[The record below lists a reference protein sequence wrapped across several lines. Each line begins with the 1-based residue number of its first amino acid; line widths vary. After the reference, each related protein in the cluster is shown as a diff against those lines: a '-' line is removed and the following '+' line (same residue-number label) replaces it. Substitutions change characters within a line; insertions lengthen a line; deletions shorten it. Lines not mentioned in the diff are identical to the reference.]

1 MSAQRA
7 NIEIKSVMIKHSIT
21 GPSDGICFSSM
32 IGMVGI
38 FPMVPSE
45 DISRSIMSVTT
56 PTNGRP
62 GQTSNCA
69 IFNKKEKIAAII
81 GIVSPR
87 TVTARFATPISILEI
102 IAERMSTGFM
112 KIVVGKPKHI
122 VCKHV
127 MRNQMIEM
135 TMVKSN
141 IFILSLATAKPDGR
155 MIRNSVSGS
164 SGTKGNPRDSARLR
178 R

>member
-1 MSAQRA
+1 
-7 NIEIKSVMIKHSIT
+7 
-21 GPSDGICFSSM
+21 M

-45 DISRSIMSVTT
+45 DISRSIHSVTT

-69 IFNKKEKIAAII
+69 ILNKEEEIAAII

-87 TVTARFATPISILEI
+87 TVTARFVTPISIIEM
-102 IAERMSTGFM
+102 IAVCLSAGFM
-112 KIVVGKPKHI
+112 KIVVGKSKYI
-122 VCKHV
+122 VYKHV
-127 MRNQMIEM
+127 MANQMIKM
-135 TMVKSN
+135 TMINSN
-141 IFILSLATAKPDGR
+141 IFILSLATDKRDGGT
-155 MIRNSVSGS
+155 IRNSPSGS
-164 SGTKGNPRDSARLR
+164 SGTKGNSSDLARLR